1 MMRISLL
8 LPAVLALA
16 LGVGGGAQAQ
26 TWPTGKTMQVIIP
39 LTAGSATD
47 IIARAIFEQV
57 DKQIGSTTI
66 VESRIGGAGTVAAGA
81 VAKAAPDGFTL
92 LLTSAAHTITAVT
105 YPNLSFDAVGD
116 FAPVAAVATLPN
128 VLVAA
133 PDKGWK
139 TVQDLVAAANA
150 RPGALNYA
158 TVGPASAAH
167 FNVQRFRLSAGF
179 DAQAVPFK
187 GPLEGLTEVMTGRV
201 DFHFVPLGP
210 ALPLIRDGK
219 VVPLA
224 VSGTKRA
231 ADLPDVPTTVEAGF
245 PNSEYLFWFGVMYPA
260 KTPAAIVE
268 RLAQEIQNALEIP
281 VVRERIARLGG
292 EPAFMPSAEFGVL
305 MRKEL
310 EDNAKIVQATGLK
323 IN

>member
-1 MMRISLL
+1 MWNRLL
-8 LPAVLALA
+8 RVAGVLTFALCGA
-16 LGVGGGAQAQ
+16 AQAQ
-26 TWPTGKTMQVIIP
+26 SWPTGKTIQVVIP
-39 LTAGSATD
+39 LTAGSATA
-47 IIARAIFEQV
+47 IIARAISEQV

-105 YPNLSFDAVGD
+105 YTNLAFDPIGD

-128 VLVAA
+128 VLVAT
-133 PDKGWK
+133 PEKGWK
-139 TVQDLVAAANA
+139 SVQDLVTAAKAK
-150 RPGALNYA
+150 PGVLNYA

-179 DAQAVPFK
+179 EAQAVPFK
-187 GPLEGLTEVMTGRV
+187 GPIEGLTEVMAGRI

-219 VVPLA
+219 VLPLA
-224 VSGTKRA
+224 VSGTRRA

-245 PNSEYLFWFGVMYPA
+245 ANSEYLFWFGVMYPA

-268 RLAQEIQNALEIP
+268 RLAAEIRKALEVP
-281 VVRERIARLGG
+281 VVKERIARLGG
-292 EPAFMPSAEFGVL
+292 EPAFMPAAEFGAL
-305 MRKEL
+305 LRKEL
-310 EDNAKIVQATGLK
+310 DDNAKIVKATGLK

>member
-1 MMRISLL
+1 MTRISLL

-92 LLTSAAHTITAVT
+92 LLTSAARTITAVT

-133 PDKGWK
+133 PDK
-139 TVQDLVAAANA
+139 
-150 RPGALNYA
+150 
-158 TVGPASAAH
+158 
-167 FNVQRFRLSAGF
+167 
-179 DAQAVPFK
+179 
-187 GPLEGLTEVMTGRV
+187 
-201 DFHFVPLGP
+201 
-210 ALPLIRDGK
+210 
-219 VVPLA
+219 
-224 VSGTKRA
+224 
-231 ADLPDVPTTVEAGF
+231 
-245 PNSEYLFWFGVMYPA
+245 
-260 KTPAAIVE
+260 
-268 RLAQEIQNALEIP
+268 
-281 VVRERIARLGG
+281 
-292 EPAFMPSAEFGVL
+292 
-305 MRKEL
+305 
-310 EDNAKIVQATGLK
+310 
-323 IN
+323 